1 MIKTSLTSGVF
12 FLSIVL
18 SASLKA
24 DEQDLRVGQYFP
36 AIFLPSLGGGKLRS
50 ISSFRGKKLILHV
63 FASW

>member
-1 MIKTSLTSGVF
+1 MIRTALTCVVF
-12 FLSIVL
+12 FLSIIL
-18 SASLKA
+18 SASSKA
-24 DEQDLRVGQYFP
+24 EDLDLRVGQYFP